1 MGVGILV
8 PVDPMAFLI
17 VAFVVIVG
25 GMCCAL
31 LGSGSSDETSSN
43 NSYNSSNN
51 NYRPTYKGN
60 MNNVVHCSCG
70 FTYNKRNRERCP
82 NCGKKAR

>member
-1 MGVGILV
+1 MGVLV
-8 PVDPMAFLI
+8 PVDPMAFMI

-31 LGSGSSDETSSN
+31 VGSGSSDETSSN
-43 NSYNSSNN
+43 NT
-51 NYRPTYKGN
+51 YRPTYKGN

-70 FTYNKRNRERCP
+70 FTYNLRNRDRCP
-82 NCGKKAR
+82 NCGKKPR